1 MNTFH
6 HEALNRI
13 AKVANRL
20 KVPNLHCA
28 RNLDKYL
35 ALSLLQKSIRR
46 NEFQLAWNASSYLLK
61 FYPETFWKRLQV
73 IALEDVGVADLEL
86 VLATLMIAKKQNSL
100 ASKNNYLSLAW
111 ALVSELCSSK
121 KDRSA
126 DDLFDVLDR
135 DTSLADKWAD
145 IIEGNQRPESA
156 TDDIILQSIVFA
168 VSAGADGPGTIGKV
182 TRSKWKSLLLA
193 QQDLPTRSLALECA
207 IVGMQNTGSVLAPLL
222 YCVATTKPQSAPIV
236 DDVFP
241 ATSAKSFPP
250 IWTLGLHTRVGLS
263 GFRKY
268 LARSSRFHSL
278 FQNSTSGD
286 VSGSKTVGGLV
297 FRLSC
302 GQLRNRW
309 DTEISRTLKTRAT
322 NLGWGIVDQAVPE
335 AMEILSDEFDLLDD
349 CRHQALKDFQNG

>member
-1 MNTFH
+1 MSTFH

-13 AKVANRL
+13 TKVASGL
-20 KVPNLHCA
+20 KNPNLNRV

-46 NEFQLAWNASSYLLK
+46 NEFSFAWDASSYLLR
-61 FYPETFWKRLQV
+61 FYPETFWKRLPV
-73 IALEDVGVADLEL
+73 IALEDVGAADLEL
-86 VLATLMIAKKQNSL
+86 VLATLLISKKQSGL
-100 ASKNNYLSLAW
+100 TSKQDYFSTAW
-111 ALVSELCSSK
+111 ALVSELCSSN

-135 DTSLADKWAD
+135 DNSLADKWAD
-145 IIEGNQRPESA
+145 IIEARRRPEP
-156 TDDIILQSIVFA
+156 TINDIFSQSIGFA
-168 VSAGADGPGTIGKV
+168 VSAGAYGPGTISKV
-182 TRSKWKSLLLA
+182 TKSKWKALLLA
-193 QQDLPTRSLALECA
+193 QHDLPTRSLALECA
-207 IVGMQNTGSVLAPLL
+207 IVGLQQTGSVLAPLL
-222 YCVATTKPQSAPIV
+222 YCVASTNLQSAPIV

-268 LARSSRFHSL
+268 LARSSRFQNL
-278 FQNSTSGD
+278 FQSSTSGD

-322 NLGWGIVDQAVPE
+322 ALGWGIVDQAVPE
-335 AMEILSDEFDLLDD
+335 AMEILSDEYDLLDD
-349 CRHQALKDFQNG
+349 CRLKALKDFQNG